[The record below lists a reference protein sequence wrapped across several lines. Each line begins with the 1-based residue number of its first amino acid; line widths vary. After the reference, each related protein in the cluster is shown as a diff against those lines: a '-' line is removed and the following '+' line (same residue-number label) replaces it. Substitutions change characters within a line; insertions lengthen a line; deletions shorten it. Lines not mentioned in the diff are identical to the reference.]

1 MTYCLAPNCQKPQNP
16 DATKFCLTCGSQLL
30 LKNQYQAIQPIG
42 EGGFGRTFLA
52 VDANRLNAPCVIKQ
66 FFPLPEIQGNSLAMA
81 KATELFE
88 QEARQLLQLGE
99 QHPQIPTLFAYFE
112 QDKCLYLVQQ
122 FIDGQD
128 LSKELAQRGA
138 FSEEQIRDLLH
149 DLLPVLQF
157 VHQQQVIHRDIKP
170 TNILRRQ
177 IDGKLVLIDF
187 GVAKQLTVG
196 TALTKTGTIVGTQ
209 GYAPIEQLRGGKTYP
224 ASDLYSLGVTC
235 IHLLTQVELDELYDP
250 LEGKWLW
257 REHLRQ
263 KGKDVSTQLAE
274 VLDKLLKDHVKER
287 YQSVNEVLAALKP
300 VTTLGEILDKLLKDY
315 VKERYQSVNEVLAA
329 LKQVTTSTAKSNPT
343 PKPAPKIVSPPPRP
357 TPKSRNWRLVHTLKG
372 HSSSVVS
379 VAISPDGKTLASGS
393 RDNTIKLWNLATKQE
408 IHTLNDHSDSVYYVA
423 ISPDGQTL
431 ASGSADNPIKLWNL
445 ATGREIVTLKG
456 HSNSVYYVAISTD
469 GQTLASGSR
478 DNSIKLWNLATKQEI
493 CTLQGHSDSV
503 YSVAISTDG
512 QTLASGSADNT
523 IKLWNLATG
532 REIVTLKGHSDSV
545 YSVAISPD
553 GVTLASGSVDN
564 TIKLWNLTTGQKIR
578 ILYGHLNS
586 VWSVAINPDSVTLA
600 SGSSDTMIKL
610 WNLATGQEIRTLHGH
625 SSLVYSVAFSPDG
638 TTLASGSADNTI
650 KIWQCD

>member
-1 MTYCLAPNCQKPQNP
+1 MIYCLAPNCQKPQNP

-52 VDANRLNAPCVIKQ
+52 VDANKLNARCVIKQ
-66 FFPLPEIQGNSLAMA
+66 FFPSPEIQGNSQAMV
-81 KATELFE
+81 KATELFK

-99 QHPQIPTLFAYFE
+99 EHTQIPTLFAYFE
-112 QDKCLYLVQQ
+112 QDKRLYLVQQ

-128 LSKELAQRGA
+128 LSKELAQHGA
-138 FSEEQIRDLLH
+138 FSESQIRELLH

-187 GVAKQLTVG
+187 GVSKQLTVG

-209 GYAPIEQLRGGKTYP
+209 GYAPIEQQRGGKAYP

-235 IHLLTQVELDELYDP
+235 IHLLTQVEVDELYDP
-250 LEGKWLW
+250 QEGKWLW

-287 YQSVNEVLAALKP
+287 YQSANEVLAALKQ

-315 VKERYQSVNEVLAA
+315 VKERYQSVYEVLTA
-329 LKQVTTSTAKSNPT
+329 LKQVTTPTAKSNPT
-343 PKPAPKIVSPPPRP
+343 PKPAPPP
-357 TPKSRNWRLVHTLKG
+357 TPKPQNWRLVHTLKG

-379 VAISPDGKTLASGS
+379 VAISPDGETLASGS
-393 RDNTIKLWNLATKQE
+393 RDNTIKLWNLAT
-408 IHTLNDHSDSVYYVA
+408 
-423 ISPDGQTL
+423 GQQ
-431 ASGSADNPIKLWNL
+431 I
-445 ATGREIVTLKG
+445 R
-456 HSNSVYYVAISTD
+456 
-469 GQTLASGSR
+469 
-478 DNSIKLWNLATKQEI
+478 
-493 CTLQGHSDSV
+493 TLQGHSDSV

-564 TIKLWNLTTGQKIR
+564 TIKLWNL
-578 ILYGHLNS
+578 
-586 VWSVAINPDSVTLA
+586 
-600 SGSSDTMIKL
+600 
-610 WNLATGQEIRTLHGH
+610 ATGQEIRTLHGH
-625 SSLVYSVAFSPDG
+625 SGWVWCIAISPNGMTLASASGDTTIKLWNLATGQEICTLYGHSSLFYSVAFSPDG
-638 TTLASGSADNTI
+638 WTLVSGSDDSTI
-650 KIWQCD
+650 NIWRCDRSAKM

>member
-112 QDKCLYLVQQ
+112 QDKYLYLVQQ

-128 LSKELAQRGA
+128 LSKELVQRGA
-138 FSEEQIRDLLH
+138 FSEEQIRELLH

-196 TALTKTGTIVGTQ
+196 TALTKTGTKAGTQ
-209 GYAPIEQLRGGKTYP
+209 GYAAMEQLRGGKAYP

-235 IHLLTQVELDELYDP
+235 IHLLTQVEVDELYDP

-263 KGKDVSTQLAE
+263 KGKDVSTQL
-274 VLDKLLKDHVKER
+274 
-287 YQSVNEVLAALKP
+287 
-300 VTTLGEILDKLLKDY
+300 GEILDKLLKDY
-315 VKERYQSVNEVLAA
+315 VRERYQSVNEVLTE
-329 LKQVTTSTAKSNPT
+329 LKQVTTPTATSNPSPKPAPPPT
-343 PKPAPKIVSPPPRP
+343 PKPQ
-357 TPKSRNWRLVHTLKG
+357 NWRLVHTLKG
-372 HSSSVVS
+372 HS
-379 VAISPDGKTLASGS
+379 
-393 RDNTIKLWNLATKQE
+393 N
-408 IHTLNDHSDSVYYVA
+408 SVYSVA

-431 ASGSADNPIKLWNL
+431 ASGSSDNTIKLWNL
-445 ATGREIVTLKG
+445 ATGWEIRTLKG
-456 HSNSVYYVAISTD
+456 HSGWVYSVAFSPD
-469 GQTLASGSR
+469 GETLASGSL
-478 DNSIKLWNLATKQEI
+478 DK
-493 CTLQGHSDSV
+493 
-503 YSVAISTDG
+503 
-512 QTLASGSADNT
+512 T

-532 REIVTLKGHSDSV
+532 REIGILMGHSDSV
-545 YSVAISPD
+545 RSVAIIYDGEILASGSTDNTIKLWNLTTGHQILTLHEHSSSVNSVAISPDGNILASGSVDRTIKLWNLAIGKEIRTLKGYFKAVYSVVISPD

-564 TIKLWNLTTGQKIR
+564 TIKLWNLASGLEIHTLK
-578 ILYGHLNS
+578 GHS
-586 VWSVAINPDSVTLA
+586 DSVRCVAFSPDGATLA
-600 SGSSDTMIKL
+600 SVSDDTTIKL
-610 WNLATGQEIRTLHGH
+610 WNLVNGQEICTLHGH
-625 SSLVYSVAFSPDG
+625 FYSVQSVAFSPDG
-638 TTLASGSADNTI
+638 VTLASGSADNTI